1 MCNGWRTSLITR
13 TSPVHY
19 GRLEAIVRTCCADAS
34 GTSVTSWSRGTR
46 IRATCASRQ
55 ERNQMTRY
63 LVTDTEIQYAI
74 HNAITCQDKNP
85 QGNNYIIANTLDVA
99 RHVLRLLHTINL
111 GESEQT
117 ENSKQDTGREIN
129 TSEHPFIRLQSNE
142 LVEMICDAYQTG
154 VFSGKEQS

>member
-1 MCNGWRTSLITR
+1 
-13 TSPVHY
+13 
-19 GRLEAIVRTCCADAS
+19 
-34 GTSVTSWSRGTR
+34 
-46 IRATCASRQ
+46 
-55 ERNQMTRY
+55 MTRY

-85 QGNNYIIANTLDVA
+85 QGNNYIIASTLDVA
-99 RHVLRLLHTINL
+99 SHVLRLLHTINL

-142 LVEMICDAYQTG
+142 FVEMICDAYQTG